1 MTAMT
6 AAAAR
11 AAHLLVDDEP
21 RIFADSL
28 AATVLGDQA
37 GPLIDYHREH
47 GRHEVLAGARAM
59 VTTRSRYTEDR
70 LAAAIARGVTQYVL
84 LGAGLDTFAWR
95 SPLAGQ
101 VRVIEADQPATQ
113 QWKRDR
119 LAAAG
124 LRARGEVQFAAV
136 DLTGGTLG
144 SALTRAGLDLNRPAL
159 VSWLGVIMYLSRDAV
174 AGTLAA
180 LSRCAPGTELVAEY
194 LVPDDLQD
202 DQGRTY
208 TRLVA
213 PFAAERG
220 EPWRTFL
227 RPEDMSALLAEHG
240 FAPLAHVTQREAA
253 GRELWDR
260 TDGLRPSGLSRLALS
275 RRVRSRLAHACQG
288 PCGTLD

>member
-1 MTAMT
+1 MMAMT

-37 GPLIDYHREH
+37 DPLIDYHRQH
-47 GRHEVLAGARAM
+47 GRHEVLAGARVM

-70 LAAAIARGVTQYVL
+70 LAAAAARGVTQYVL

-95 SPLAGQ
+95 SPLAAQ
-101 VRVIEADQPATQ
+101 VRVIEADQPGTQ

-124 LRARGEVQFAAV
+124 LRARGDVRFAAV
-136 DLTGGTLG
+136 DLTSGMLDA
-144 SALTRAGLDLNRPAL
+144 ALTRAGLDLSRPAL
-159 VSWLGVIMYLSRDAV
+159 ISWLGVIMYLSRDAV
-174 AGTLAA
+174 AATLAA

-213 PFAAERG
+213 PAAAERG

-227 RPEDMSALLAEHG
+227 RPDDMSALLAAHG
-240 FAPLAHVTQREAA
+240 FAPLAHVTQREVAA
-253 GRELWDR
+253 GKLWDR
-260 TDGLRPSGLSRLALS
+260 ADGLRPSALSRLALARLVHA
-275 RRVRSRLAHACQG
+275 RRA
-288 PCGTLD
+288 PCGTLDR